1 MGSAR
6 AGSSAHTPGI
16 QGRGLAGG
24 GSRADLLARC
34 PALGRKRVGK
44 GCTKELC
51 VAGGRVGWGV
61 QCCGGWGGLS

>member
-1 MGSAR
+1 MVPA
-6 AGSSAHTPGI
+6 TPGT

-24 GSRADLLARC
+24 GSREDLLARC
-34 PALGRKRVGK
+34 PALGRKGVGE

-61 QCCGGWGGLS
+61 LYRGAGGGG